1 MIFVSWFYSK
11 RRVILD
17 IWQRFASGCGT
28 FVLLLFAA
36 SAADYAF
43 SQQGYWYG
51 LFLSHVGISFVLLTL
66 AYNSFQ
72 SSIGVL
78 DSRFDER
85 RAEGYASDILP
96 AVAPYGKLV
105 AVGAIAWLLEDNR
118 VAIVLMSYAG
128 AVILL
133 GFVLLAVFRYCG
145 HKAPDFVRFMCF
157 LSLSFLGYGAVISAL
172 KIAAGPS

>member
-1 MIFVSWFYSK
+1 M
-11 RRVILD
+11 
-17 IWQRFASGCGT
+17 
-28 FVLLLFAA
+28 
-36 SAADYAF
+36 
-43 SQQGYWYG
+43 
-51 LFLSHVGISFVLLTL
+51 
-66 AYNSFQ
+66 
-72 SSIGVL
+72 
-78 DSRFDER
+78 
-85 RAEGYASDILP
+85 
-96 AVAPYGKLV
+96 APYGKLV

>member
-1 MIFVSWFYSK
+1 VAYRPAYLARGHKMIFVSWFYSK

-78 DSRFDER
+78 DSMNDVR
-85 RAEGYASDILP
+85 RVTLVTSCPRWRRMESSSRLVRLP
-96 AVAPYGKLV
+96 GCWRITVWQL
-105 AVGAIAWLLEDNR
+105 
-118 VAIVLMSYAG
+118 
-128 AVILL
+128 
-133 GFVLLAVFRYCG
+133 F
-145 HKAPDFVRFMCF
+145 
-157 LSLSFLGYGAVISAL
+157 
-172 KIAAGPS
+172 